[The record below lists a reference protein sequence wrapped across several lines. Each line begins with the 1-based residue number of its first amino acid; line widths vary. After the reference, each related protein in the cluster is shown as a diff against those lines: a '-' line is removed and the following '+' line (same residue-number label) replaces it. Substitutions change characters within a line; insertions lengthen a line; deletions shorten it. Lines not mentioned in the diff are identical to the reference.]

1 MHTQRAVILL
11 LLLLVACLPCTVHSR
26 SGAPDLAWH
35 LHRGRTPLFL
45 PTPNQPPSS
54 SSSSHS
60 SSSSSFPRELAAVLV
75 ALSMASRDA
84 RAVLPASESLSS
96 SPSAVEEV
104 DEAAEREDGEMT
116 RRREMRAE
124 EPPLSLDLTFHI
136 LREMLQMARVEKLSN
151 QADFNRKMMENVGK

>member
-11 LLLLVACLPCTVHSR
+11 LLLVACLPCAVHSR
-26 SGAPDLAWH
+26 PGAPGLPWH
-35 LHRGRTPLFL
+35 LHHGRTPLFL
-45 PTPNQPPSS
+45 PTPNQQPSS
-54 SSSSHS
+54 SSSTHS
-60 SSSSSFPRELAAVLV
+60 SSSSSFPQELAAVLV

-84 RAVLPASESLSS
+84 RAVRPASEWLSS
-96 SPSAVEEV
+96 SPSEVEEV
-104 DEAAEREDGEMT
+104 DEAAKRDEGEMT

-136 LREMLQMARVEKLSN
+136 LREMLQMARVEKMSN